1 MKIVCLGDSITCDWE
16 SPTYV
21 NYWQALCDAQLGP
34 NTIKIINA
42 GINGETSQ
50 DGYYR
55 LDNDVIAHQPDLVTV
70 MFGHNEVHG
79 SCQPLDLYHYLDK
92 IVAKLMHHSIS
103 HIWLLT
109 PNRIADE
116 AIAKKYKDFLASIKE
131 VAQERQLPIIDFW
144 SRMKPLNLDEIYT
157 HQFDY
162 AGLTG
167 RDYLHPNEIG
177 HRFMA
182 KILFEKLQQ
191 HLA

>member
-21 NYWQALCDAQLGP
+21 DYWQALCDAKLGP
-34 NTIKIINA
+34 NIVKIINA

-55 LDNDVIAHQPDLVTV
+55 LDNDVIAHQPNMVTV

-79 SCQPLDLYHYLDK
+79 SYQPLDLHHYLDK
-92 IVAKLMHHSIS
+92 IVAKLIHHSIS
-103 HIWLLT
+103 NIWLLT
-109 PNRIADE
+109 PNRIADGVM
-116 AIAKKYKDFLASIKE
+116 AKKYEDFLTSIKK
-131 VAQERQLPIIDFW
+131 VAQERQLPIVDFW
-144 SRMKPLNLDEIYT
+144 SLMEPLNLDDIYT

-177 HRFMA
+177 HGFMA

-191 HLA
+191 HLT